1 MSAPPHKTVSQTE
14 ARRQERGWARE
25 GGVSEWR
32 NHKDGHITE
41 QEAVSEGLWL
51 AKCKRETEFKTVS
64 EQKLRRK
71 KGNEKV
77 RAGKG
82 KICSGWSYRWCEN
95 EAGREEKAR

>member
-1 MSAPPHKTVSQTE
+1 MKGC
-14 ARRQERGWARE
+14 GWQNVRE
-25 GGVSEWR
+25 KQNLR
-32 NHKDGHITE
+32 
-41 QEAVSEGLWL
+41 L
-51 AKCKRETEFKTVS
+51 S